1 MARPSFLLKV
11 ISRLL
16 VVLLLFG
23 GAAGA
28 GLLWMKYRPANATE
42 SGGLNPTLP
51 RIDWDARHPDVIRLP
66 PDYTTALRVRTALVQ
81 PAPPPEPLRLRGSLL
96 FDANSLARVHS
107 LFNGQ
112 VVSLGKEASQQR
124 KIGPAFPAELLRDKT
139 NDPGTL
145 RSGDFVKKGQ
155 VLAIIWSKEVGEK
168 KSELVDAIS
177 HLEADRKLLARYE
190 NVDPGV
196 IALKDKD
203 NALRNVQADLIAVAK
218 AERTLRSWLLSEE
231 EIAGVRREAEKILR
245 KNGAQVAARPD
256 KKKDRRE
263 QLLLDAEVER
273 TWAQTS
279 IRSPIDGLILEKNI
293 TIGDIID
300 PSQDLFKIAD
310 LSHLQVMANAYGEDL
325 AALRRLSPEQMR
337 WKVHLNE
344 AGDGKPVE
352 GAIDRIG
359 KIIDPT
365 QHTGLVMGWI
375 DNPGDRYI
383 GEFITATVDLPPDP
397 SLVAIPSSA
406 LIEEGDAARVLVAV
420 EGSHLAFAP
429 RQIAVVERGR
439 QTVLIRAEPN
449 AAEKRRGAQ
458 PLHAGEEVVTTGN
471 LQLAAELANFKASP
485 MGR

>member
-1 MARPSFLLKV
+1 MARPFLKV
-11 ISRLL
+11 FSRLL
-16 VVLLLFG
+16 VALLVLG
-23 GAAGA
+23 GVAGG
-28 GLLWMKYRPANATE
+28 GLLWVKYRAAHATE
-42 SGGLNPTLP
+42 SATLNPALP
-51 RIDWDARHPDVIRLP
+51 RIGWDAHSPDIIHLP
-66 PDYTTALRVRTALVQ
+66 PDYSTALRVRTAIVR
-81 PAPPPEPLRLRGSLL
+81 PAPPPEPLRLRGSLM
-96 FDANSLARVHS
+96 FDANSLARIHS

-112 VVSLGKEASQQR
+112 IVSVGKEDSRQR
-124 KIGPAFPAELLRDKT
+124 KVGPAFPAELLRDKS
-139 NDPGTL
+139 NDPGAL

-155 VLAIIWSKEVGEK
+155 VLAVIWSKDVGEK

-177 HLEADRKLLARYE
+177 RLEADRKLLARYE

-196 IALKDKD
+196 VALKDKD
-203 NALRNVQADLIAVAK
+203 NAVRNVQADLIAVAK
-218 AERTLRSWLLSEE
+218 AERTLRSWLLSEA

-245 KNGAQVAARPD
+245 KNGAEIAARPD

-263 QLLLDAEVER
+263 QLVLDPEVER

-279 IRSPIDGLILEKNI
+279 IRSPIDGIILEKNI
-293 TIGDIID
+293 TIGDVID
-300 PSQDLFKIAD
+300 PTQDLFKIVD

-325 AALRRLSPEQMR
+325 AALRRLKPEQMC
-337 WKVHLNE
+337 WKVYLNE

-365 QHTGLVMGWI
+365 QHTGLVTGWI
-375 DNPGDRYI
+375 DNPGDRFI
-383 GEFITATVDLPPDP
+383 GEFITAAVDLPADT

-420 EGSHLAFAP
+420 DSTHLAFTP
-429 RQIAVVERGR
+429 RMVAVVERGR
-439 QTVLIRAEPN
+439 QTVLIRAEPD

-458 PLHAGEEVVTTGN
+458 PLRAGEEVVTTGN

-485 MGR
+485 AGR